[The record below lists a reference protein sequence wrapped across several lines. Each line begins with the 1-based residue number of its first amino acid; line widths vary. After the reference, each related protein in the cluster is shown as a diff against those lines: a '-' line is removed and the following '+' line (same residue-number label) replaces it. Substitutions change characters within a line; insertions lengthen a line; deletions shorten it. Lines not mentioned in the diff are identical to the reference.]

1 MHTKSPLTAVPKL
14 NPEWVKQFKDE
25 FTEFLRI
32 TQFPEPQRNGA
43 RGSTFD
49 FPESLIMLIAVLSVK
64 CKIKSYQAIHHLVV
78 QYWPIL
84 RPNPS
89 LPPIS
94 ESQLRGRLKKI
105 KHSPRKPAAFIF
117 QLFPETHE
125 TRSAHRERR

>member
-1 MHTKSPLTAVPKL
+1 MKTKSPPTSVPKL

-32 TQFPEPQRNGA
+32 TQFPEPQRNGT

-64 CKIKSYQAIHHLVV
+64 CKIKSYQAIHRLVV
-78 QYWPIL
+78 QYWSIL
-84 RPNPS
+84 RPNPV

-94 ESQLRGRLKKI
+94 ESQLRDRLKKI

-117 QLFPETHE
+117 QLFPEAHE
-125 TRSAHRERR
+125 TRFANRERR